1 MSEPEQL
8 GPWKRLTS
16 RTVYE
21 NPWIRVEQ
29 HRVINPSGGEG
40 EYGKVC
46 FKNIA
51 IAVLALD
58 QNDGLYLVG
67 QYRYTLRQ
75 YSWELPM
82 GGAPFGEEPLTAAQ
96 RELREETGLTAQR
109 WRELMRVHTSN
120 SITDELG
127 IVYCAETLTP
137 GPQAPEPTE
146 ELAVLVLPFEDAVA
160 WVIDGRITDA
170 MSAAAIL
177 RLALDRGT
185 TGNGNAN
192 R

>member
-16 RTVYE
+16 HTVFE

-58 QNDGLYLVG
+58 QDDGLYLVG
-67 QYRYTLRQ
+67 QYRYTLDQ

-82 GGAPFGEEPLTAAQ
+82 GGAPFDEEPLAAAQ
-96 RELREETGLTAQR
+96 RELSEETGLTAR
-109 WRELMRVHTSN
+109 CWRELMRVHTSN

-127 IVYCAETLTP
+127 IVYVAEGLTP

-146 ELAVLVLPFEDAVA
+146 ELAVRVLPFAEAVA
-160 WVIDGRITDA
+160 WVTDGRITDA

-185 TGNGNAN
+185 SG
-192 R
+192 